1 MLCYFCLGLLSSLKR
16 DVCEQC
22 RSKVGQNKDSV
33 SFFLESGEG
42 CLSLFH
48 YSSFA
53 RQLMAMVKIRSS
65 YVIMAGMFHLG
76 RQSQSLSHYL
86 DGVDV
91 IVPVPSSLWGR
102 CRGKVDM
109 ASSWATW
116 LSHEFGVLC
125 HHLPR
130 SFYFWRW
137 RKRSLIK
144 VDRRLKHDEC
154 DGKRNVNMTYKFGD
168 LLNIRDENCT
178 LRVLLVDDIVTTG
191 ASLAT
196 VSRALRGRNVHV
208 KCLTL
213 FAAGSFLGRD

>member
-1 MLCYFCLGLLSSLKR
+1 MLCYFCLGLLGELKR

-22 RSKVGQNKDSV
+22 RSQVGLQKDSV
-33 SFFLESGEG
+33 RIFLEGGEE
-42 CLSLFH
+42 CLSLFQ

-53 RQLMAMVKIRSS
+53 RQLMVMVKIRSS
-65 YVIMAGMFHLG
+65 HVVMAGLFHLG
-76 RQSQSLSHYL
+76 RQSQSLSRYF

-102 CRGKVDM
+102 CRGKVDV
-109 ASSWATW
+109 ASAWATW

-130 SFYFWRW
+130 RFYFWRW
-137 RKRSLIK
+137 RKRALIK
-144 VDRRLKHDEC
+144 VDRRFKHDEG
-154 DGKRNVNMTYKFGD
+154 DGKRSVNMTYRFGD
-168 LLNIRDENCT
+168 LLNIREENCT

-191 ASLAT
+191 SSLAT

-213 FAAGSFLGRD
+213 FAAGSFIGRD